1 MFQAGYGI
9 YSSCFVDF
17 IGAAVTFSAF
27 FHRTALYRIQQEIC
41 GKSTFEDNTGNNA
54 FSLPPSTIY
63 TERWEIWIMSSA
75 NSNLVDNTLI
85 WDSFGSN
92 AEDRAEA
99 NGTAETNLD
108 KYYHCEVNRQKLPC
122 RERSLFASCRGA
134 LYIFRDTAG
143 NFYPAEASFQ
153 TCAGLKFS
161 VQH

>member
-1 MFQAGYGI
+1 MESIRPVLSISSEPLSLFLHFSTGQRYTV
-9 YSSCFVDF
+9 YSKKFAEK
-17 IGAAVTFSAF
+17 G
-27 FHRTALYRIQQEIC
+27 
-41 GKSTFEDNTGNNA
+41 TFEDNTGNNA